1 VHDLD
6 TGLPVGGVVQ
16 GTDTMTD
23 IRPHL
28 AAMQAG
34 RRYVQVHTHPR
45 SSALSA
51 QDAILFGSYPA
62 LGVSV
67 VGLDGT
73 WYVLSKP
80 AGAALVPALVG
91 QRYRQEVAART
102 PAYQARVQAGELD
115 PQAAWRD
122 HTHQAWLA
130 TAPQVGL
137 RYDRVEPT
145 MARS

>member
-1 VHDLD
+1 
-6 TGLPVGGVVQ
+6 
-16 GTDTMTD
+16 
-23 IRPHL
+23 
-28 AAMQAG
+28 MQAG
-34 RRYVQVHTHPR
+34 RRYVQLHTHPR
-45 SSALSA
+45 SSALST
-51 QDAILFGSYPA
+51 QDAILLTSHPRLA
-62 LGVSV
+62 VSVV

-80 AGAALVPALVG
+80 AGAAPAPALVG

-102 PAYQARVQAGELD
+102 PAYQARIQAGELT

-145 MARS
+145 ATRS